1 MIIKKLV
8 IQNFRSY
15 YGQKVFEFGKGL
27 NLILGANGDGKT
39 TFYDALDFVLTIE
52 DVERKSMPLSSCVSK
67 KMFAELKPG
76 QSGPVMVSLMVLDN
90 NNKSRLIERKFTVT
104 KNMNESMSI
113 SDHSHGGFITAG
125 GGVRKPVMLKNLL
138 IGEALFP
145 PIIKKYSLFK
155 GEKALNIFEDKT
167 TLRNLIDLFSDIKDL
182 SPYKA
187 YAQFG
192 YECSERAVSTAQKK
206 DKASGEVAAT
216 LLRIRG
222 ELESHLAQEQA
233 RLEDLRRTYS
243 DNQSKID
250 AIEADLETIELVH
263 SMQDAIKELND
274 VVALKRSQLDENYS
288 TNLLDKLWILNG
300 FEPVLEEYANKMSKF
315 SENKQTLIRLERER
329 VIRENAKR
337 EAEAKTI
344 EDLKA
349 ELSELPWYI
358 PDVKTMQSMLD
369 KERCLVCGTKAA
381 RGSDAYNHI
390 AQHLQEALD
399 HIHKKNLKAN
409 TEEVK
414 EEEIFHYKNVEY
426 LHQMSIQLYQYGI
439 NLCDISLDIEKEKR
453 RNDALYEEINDKA
466 NLIEDKQTEMARVLA
481 QSASGQDIGALAG
494 GWVNIK
500 HWYKTKEDASIE
512 IDRLTSVTLPE
523 IRKKIA
529 DNIEKYKKSVVDD
542 TAKEFLKINTF
553 YKVFGEALEHA
564 ESRTLEEFMD
574 KLASTANKFLEMLN
588 VDDFTGEIR
597 IRRDFRDE
605 SIIVYLAD
613 RNGKNIDNPNTSLFT
628 TMHLSVLFA
637 ISELTKDNL
646 NNEYPMILD
655 APTSSFDEGKDKT
668 FYQVMNEKLNKQCI
682 IVTKSYLYKNDDDQF
697 EVDMKGIQRLLNVK
711 NIPIYRIQKLEGFD
725 KKDQSTIETIIT
737 PLF

>member
-206 DKASGEVAAT
+206 DKASGEAAAT

-381 RGSDAYNHI
+381 KGSDAYNHI

-399 HIHKKNLKAN
+399 HIHKKNLKAKS
-409 TEEVK
+409 EEVK

-439 NLCDISLDIEKEKR
+439 NLCDISSILKR
-453 RNDALYEEINDKA
+453 RNA
-466 NLIEDKQTEMARVLA
+466 EM
-481 QSASGQDIGALAG
+481 
-494 GWVNIK
+494 
-500 HWYKTKEDASIE
+500 
-512 IDRLTSVTLPE
+512 
-523 IRKKIA
+523 
-529 DNIEKYKKSVVDD
+529 
-542 TAKEFLKINTF
+542 
-553 YKVFGEALEHA
+553 
-564 ESRTLEEFMD
+564 M
-574 KLASTANKFLEMLN
+574 
-588 VDDFTGEIR
+588 
-597 IRRDFRDE
+597 
-605 SIIVYLAD
+605 
-613 RNGKNIDNPNTSLFT
+613 LFT
-628 TMHLSVLFA
+628 
-637 ISELTKDNL
+637 K
-646 NNEYPMILD
+646 
-655 APTSSFDEGKDKT
+655 
-668 FYQVMNEKLNKQCI
+668 
-682 IVTKSYLYKNDDDQF
+682 
-697 EVDMKGIQRLLNVK
+697 R
-711 NIPIYRIQKLEGFD
+711 
-725 KKDQSTIETIIT
+725 
-737 PLF
+737 

>member
-1 MIIKKLV
+1 
-8 IQNFRSY
+8 
-15 YGQKVFEFGKGL
+15 
-27 NLILGANGDGKT
+27 
-39 TFYDALDFVLTIE
+39 
-52 DVERKSMPLSSCVSK
+52 
-67 KMFAELKPG
+67 
-76 QSGPVMVSLMVLDN
+76 
-90 NNKSRLIERKFTVT
+90 
-104 KNMNESMSI
+104 
-113 SDHSHGGFITAG
+113 
-125 GGVRKPVMLKNLL
+125 
-138 IGEALFP
+138 
-145 PIIKKYSLFK
+145 
-155 GEKALNIFEDKT
+155 
-167 TLRNLIDLFSDIKDL
+167 
-182 SPYKA
+182 
-187 YAQFG
+187 
-192 YECSERAVSTAQKK
+192 
-206 DKASGEVAAT
+206 
-216 LLRIRG
+216 
-222 ELESHLAQEQA
+222 
-233 RLEDLRRTYS
+233 
-243 DNQSKID
+243 
-250 AIEADLETIELVH
+250 
-263 SMQDAIKELND
+263 
-274 VVALKRSQLDENYS
+274 
-288 TNLLDKLWILNG
+288 
-300 FEPVLEEYANKMSKF
+300 
-315 SENKQTLIRLERER
+315 
-329 VIRENAKR
+329 
-337 EAEAKTI
+337 
-344 EDLKA
+344 
-349 ELSELPWYI
+349 
-358 PDVKTMQSMLD
+358 
-369 KERCLVCGTKAA
+369 
-381 RGSDAYNHI
+381 
-390 AQHLQEALD
+390 
-399 HIHKKNLKAN
+399 
-409 TEEVK
+409 
-414 EEEIFHYKNVEY
+414 
-426 LHQMSIQLYQYGI
+426 
-439 NLCDISLDIEKEKR
+439 
-453 RNDALYEEINDKA
+453 
-466 NLIEDKQTEMARVLA
+466 MARVLA

-613 RNGKNIDNPNTSLFT
+613 KKGKNIDNPNTSLFT

>member
-1 MIIKKLV
+1 MIIKKL
-8 IQNFRSY
+8 ILQNFRSY
-15 YGQKVFEFGKGL
+15 YGQKVFEFQNGL

-39 TFYDALDFVLTIE
+39 TFYDALDFVLSID
-52 DVERKSMPLSSCVSK
+52 DVERKNVSLRSCVSK
-67 KMFAELKPG
+67 KFFEELRPG
-76 QSGPVMVSLMVLDN
+76 QSGTVMVALHVMNDN
-90 NNKSRLIERKFTVT
+90 RARLIERKFTVT
-104 KNMNESMSI
+104 KNDDESMSV
-113 SDHSHGGFITAG
+113 SDHSHGGFMTLG
-125 GGVRKPVMLKNLL
+125 GGIRKPVMLRQLL
-138 IGEALFP
+138 VGEALFP

-167 TLRNLIDLFSDIKDL
+167 TLKNLIDLFSDIKDL
-182 SPYKA
+182 GPYKA
-187 YAQFG
+187 YATFG
-192 YECSERAVSTAQKK
+192 DECSARAVGAAQKK
-206 DKASGEVAAT
+206 DKASGEAAAT
-216 LLRIRG
+216 LLRIRTG
-222 ELESHLAQEQA
+222 LESRLSQEQA
-233 RLEDLRRTYS
+233 RLEDLRKTYS

-263 SMQDAIKELND
+263 SMQDAIKELQD
-274 VVALKRSQLDENYS
+274 IVALKRSQLDENYS

-300 FEPVLEEYANKMSKF
+300 FQPIMEEFATKMSKL

-358 PDVKTMQSMLD
+358 PDIKTMQSMLD
-369 KERCLVCGTKAA
+369 KERCLVCGTKAEK
-381 RGSDAYNHI
+381 GSDAYKHI

-399 HIHKKNLKAN
+399 HLHKKNAHTN
-409 TEEVK
+409 SEEVK
-414 EEEIFHYKNVEY
+414 EEEIFHFKNVESI
-426 LHQMSIQLYQYGI
+426 HQMSIQLYQYGI
-439 NLCDISLDIEKEKR
+439 NLCDIALDIEKEKR
-453 RNDALYEEINDKA
+453 RNDNLYEEISDKSS
-466 NLIEDKQTEMARVLA
+466 LIEEKQTEMARVLA
-481 QSASGQDIGALAG
+481 QSSSGQDIGALAG

-512 IDRLTSVTLPE
+512 IDRLTSGIIPD
-523 IRKKIA
+523 IRQKIA
-529 DNIEKYKKSVVDD
+529 ENIEKYKKTVVDD

-553 YKVFGEALEHA
+553 YKVFGNALENA
-564 ESRTLEEFMD
+564 ETRTLEEFMN
-574 KLASTANKFLEMLN
+574 KLASTANRFLEMLN

-613 RNGKNIDNPNTSLFT
+613 KNGKNIDNPNTSLFT

-668 FYQVMNEKLNKQCI
+668 FYQVMNEKLDKQCI
-682 IVTKSYLYKNDDDQF
+682 IVTKSYLYKNDEDKF
-697 EVDMKGIQRLLNVK
+697 EVDMKGIQKLLDVK
-711 NIPIYRIQKLEGFD
+711 KIPIYRIQKLEGFD
-725 KKDQSTIETIIT
+725 KKDQSTIETIVT

>member
-1 MIIKKLV
+1 MVIKKLV
-8 IQNFRSY
+8 LQNFRSY
-15 YGQKVFEFGKGL
+15 YGQKVFEFGPGL

-52 DVERKSMPLSSCVSK
+52 DADRKSMPLSSCVSK
-67 KMFAELKPG
+67 KMFAELKPS
-76 QSGPVMVSLMVLDN
+76 QSAPVMVALVVLNNDN
-90 NNKSRLIERKFTVT
+90 KTRLIERKFTVT
-104 KNMNESMSI
+104 KNTDESMSI
-113 SDHSHGGFITAG
+113 SEHSHGGYITAG
-125 GGVRKPVMLKNLL
+125 GGIRKPVMLKNLL

-155 GEKALNIFEDKT
+155 GEKALNIFDDKT
-167 TLRNLIDLFSDIKDL
+167 TLKNLIDLFSDIKDL
-182 SPYKA
+182 GPYKA
-187 YAQFG
+187 YAAFG
-192 YECSERAVSTAQKK
+192 DECSKRAVSTAQKK
-206 DKASGEVAAT
+206 DKASGDAAAT

-222 ELESHLAQEQA
+222 DLESRLAQEQA
-233 RLEDLRRTYS
+233 RLEDLRKTYS
-243 DNQSKID
+243 DNQAKIE

-300 FEPVLEEYANKMSKF
+300 FEPILEEFANKMSKF
-315 SENKQTLIRLERER
+315 SENKQSLIRLERER

-358 PDVKTMQSMLD
+358 PDVKTMQSMLE
-369 KERCLVCGTKAA
+369 KERCLVCGTKAEK
-381 RGSDAYNHI
+381 GSDAYNHI
-390 AQHLQEALD
+390 AKHLQEALD
-399 HIHKKNLKAN
+399 YLHKKDIKEDS
-409 TEEVK
+409 EEIK
-414 EEEIFHYKNVEY
+414 EEEIFHFKNVEN

-439 NLCDISLDIEKEKR
+439 NLCDISFDIEKEKR
-453 RNDALYEEINDKA
+453 RNDALYEEINDSV
-466 NLIEDKQTEMARVLA
+466 NLIEEKQTEMARILA

-500 HWYKTKEDASIE
+500 HWYKTKEEASIG
-512 IDRLTSVTLPE
+512 IDRLTSITIPE

-529 DNIEKYKKSVVDD
+529 ENIEKYKKSVVDN

-553 YKVFGEALEHA
+553 YKLFGEALERA
-564 ESRTLEEFMD
+564 ETRTLEEFMD
-574 KLASTANKFLEMLN
+574 KLANTANKFLEMLN

-597 IRRDFRDE
+597 IKRDIRDE
-605 SIIVYLAD
+605 SIVVYLAD
-613 RNGKNIDNPNTSLFT
+613 KNGKSIDNPNTSLFT

-637 ISELTKDNL
+637 ISELSKDNL

-655 APTSSFDEGKDKT
+655 APTSSFDEGKDKS

-682 IVTKSYLYKNDDDQF
+682 IVTKSYLYKNEDQF
-697 EVDMKGIQRLLNVK
+697 EVDMKGIQRLLDVK
-711 NIPIYRIQKLEGFD
+711 NIPIYRIQKLDGFD

>member
-1 MIIKKLV
+1 M
-8 IQNFRSY
+8 
-15 YGQKVFEFGKGL
+15 
-27 NLILGANGDGKT
+27 
-39 TFYDALDFVLTIE
+39 
-52 DVERKSMPLSSCVSK
+52 RK
-67 KMFAELKPG
+67 
-76 QSGPVMVSLMVLDN
+76 
-90 NNKSRLIERKFTVT
+90 
-104 KNMNESMSI
+104 
-113 SDHSHGGFITAG
+113 
-125 GGVRKPVMLKNLL
+125 
-138 IGEALFP
+138 
-145 PIIKKYSLFK
+145 
-155 GEKALNIFEDKT
+155 
-167 TLRNLIDLFSDIKDL
+167 
-182 SPYKA
+182 
-187 YAQFG
+187 
-192 YECSERAVSTAQKK
+192 
-206 DKASGEVAAT
+206 
-216 LLRIRG
+216 
-222 ELESHLAQEQA
+222 
-233 RLEDLRRTYS
+233 TYS

>member
-52 DVERKSMPLSSCVSK
+52 DFERQAMPLKTCVSK
-67 KMFAELKPG
+67 KMFAELNPG
-76 QSGPVMVSLMVLDN
+76 QSGIVLVALHVLDN
-90 NNKSRLIERKFTVT
+90 DNSARLLERKFTVT
-104 KNMNESMSI
+104 KNADETMSI
-113 SDHSHGGFITAG
+113 SDHNHCGYITIG
-125 GGVRKPVMLKNLL
+125 SGIRKPIMIKQLL
-138 IGEALFP
+138 MGEALFP

-167 TLRNLIDLFSDIKDL
+167 TLKNLIDLFSDIKDL
-182 SPYKA
+182 GPYKA
-187 YAQFG
+187 YASFG
-192 YECSERAVSTAQKK
+192 NDCSGRAVSAAQKK
-206 DKASGEVAAT
+206 DKASGEASAA
-216 LLRIRG
+216 LLRLRN
-222 ELESHLAQEQA
+222 ELENRLAQEQA
-233 RLEDLRRTYS
+233 RLDDLRKTYS

-263 SMQDAIKELND
+263 SMQDAIKELQD
-274 VVALKRSQLDENYS
+274 VVALKKSQLDENYS

-300 FEPVLEEYANKMSKF
+300 FQPIMEEYANKMSKF
-315 SENKQTLIRLERER
+315 SESKNTLIRLERER

-369 KERCLVCGTKAA
+369 KERCLVCGTKAEK
-381 RGSDAYNHI
+381 GSDAYNHI

-399 HIHKKNLKAN
+399 HLSKKNAREN
-409 TEEVK
+409 RDEVK
-414 EEEIFHYKNVEY
+414 EEKIFYYDNVEY
-426 LHQMSIQLYQYGI
+426 IHQMSIQLYQYGL
-439 NLCDISLDIEKEKR
+439 NLCDIAIDIEKEKL
-453 RNDALYEEINDKA
+453 RNDNLYEEINEKS

-481 QSASGQDIGALAG
+481 QSSSGQDIGALAG

-500 HWYKTKEDASIE
+500 HWYKTKEEASIE
-512 IDRLTSVTLPE
+512 IDRLTSTTIPE
-523 IRKKIA
+523 IKKKIA

-553 YKVFGEALEHA
+553 YKLFGDALEHA
-564 ESRTLEEFMD
+564 ETRTLDEFMD
-574 KLASTANKFLEMLN
+574 TLATTANKFLEMLN

-613 RNGKNIDNPNTSLFT
+613 KDGKTIDNPNTSLFT

-668 FYQVMNEKLNKQCI
+668 FYQVMNERLDKQCI
-682 IVTKSYLYKNDDDQF
+682 IVTKSYLFKNDEDNF
-697 EVDMKGIQRLLNVK
+697 EVDMKGIKKLLDVK

-725 KKDQSTIETIIT
+725 KKDQSTIETVVT

>member
-39 TFYDALDFVLTIE
+39 TFYDALDFVLTIQ
-52 DVERKSMPLSSCVSK
+52 DFERQSMPLRTCVSK
-67 KMFAELKPG
+67 KMFAELNPG
-76 QSGPVMVSLMVLDN
+76 QSGTVLVALHVLGNDN
-90 NNKSRLIERKFTVT
+90 SARLLERKFTVT
-104 KNMNESMSI
+104 KNADETMSI
-113 SDHSHGGFITAG
+113 SDHDHCGYITIT
-125 GGVRKPVMLKNLL
+125 GGVRKPIMLKQLL
-138 IGEALFP
+138 MGEALFP

-167 TLRNLIDLFSDIKDL
+167 TLKNLIDLFSDIKDL
-182 SPYKA
+182 GPYKA
-187 YAQFG
+187 YANFG
-192 YECSERAVSTAQKK
+192 NECSERAVSAAQKK
-206 DKASGEVAAT
+206 DKTSGEASAA
-216 LLRIRG
+216 LLRLRN
-222 ELESHLAQEQA
+222 ELENRLAQEQA
-233 RLEDLRRTYS
+233 RLDDLRKTYS

-263 SMQDAIKELND
+263 SMQDAIKELQD

-300 FEPVLEEYANKMSKF
+300 FQPIMEEYANKMTKF
-315 SENKQTLIRLERER
+315 SESKSTLIRLERER

-369 KERCLVCGTKAA
+369 KERCLVCGTKAEK
-381 RGSDAYNHI
+381 GSEAYKHI

-399 HIHKKNLKAN
+399 HLSKKSVHKNKD
-409 TEEVK
+409 EVK
-414 EEEIFHYKNVEY
+414 EEKIFHYDNVEY
-426 LHQMSIQLYQYGI
+426 IHQMSIQLYQYGI
-439 NLCDISLDIEKEKR
+439 NLCDIAIDIEKEKL
-453 RNDALYEEINDKA
+453 RNDNLYEEINEKS

-481 QSASGQDIGALAG
+481 QSSSGQDIGALAG

-500 HWYKTKEDASIE
+500 HWYKTKEEASIE
-512 IDRLTSVTLPE
+512 IDRLTSTIIPE

-529 DNIEKYKKSVVDD
+529 ENIEKYKKSVVDD

-553 YKVFGEALEHA
+553 YKLFGDALENA
-564 ESRTLEEFMD
+564 ETRTLEEFMD
-574 KLASTANKFLEMLN
+574 KLATTANKFLEMLN

-605 SIIVYLAD
+605 SIVVYLAD
-613 RNGKNIDNPNTSLFT
+613 KDGKTIDNPNTSLFT

-668 FYQVMNEKLNKQCI
+668 FYQVMNERLDKQCI
-682 IVTKSYLYKNDDDQF
+682 IVTKSYLFKNDKDNF
-697 EVDMKGIQRLLNVK
+697 EVDMKGIKKLLDVR

-725 KKDQSTIETIIT
+725 KKDQSTIETVVT

>member
-1 MIIKKLV
+1 MVIKKLV
-8 IQNFRSY
+8 LQNFRSY
-15 YGQKVFEFGKGL
+15 YGQKVFEFGPGL

-52 DVERKSMPLSSCVSK
+52 DADRKSMPLSSCVSK
-67 KMFAELKPG
+67 KMFAELKPS
-76 QSGPVMVSLMVLDN
+76 QSAPVMVALVVLNNDN
-90 NNKSRLIERKFTVT
+90 KTRLIERKFTVT
-104 KNMNESMSI
+104 KNTDESMSI
-113 SDHSHGGFITAG
+113 SEHSHGGYITAG
-125 GGVRKPVMLKNLL
+125 GGIRKPVMLKNLL

-155 GEKALNIFEDKT
+155 GEKALNIFDDKT
-167 TLRNLIDLFSDIKDL
+167 TLKNLIDLFSDIKDL
-182 SPYKA
+182 GPYKA
-187 YAQFG
+187 YAAFG
-192 YECSERAVSTAQKK
+192 DECSKRAVSTAQKK
-206 DKASGEVAAT
+206 DKASGDAAAT

-222 ELESHLAQEQA
+222 DLESRLAQEQA
-233 RLEDLRRTYS
+233 RLEDLRKTYS
-243 DNQSKID
+243 DNQAKIE

-300 FEPVLEEYANKMSKF
+300 FEPILEEFANKMSKF
-315 SENKQTLIRLERER
+315 SENKQSLIRLERER

-358 PDVKTMQSMLD
+358 PDVNTMQSMLE
-369 KERCLVCGTKAA
+369 KERCLVCGTKAEK
-381 RGSDAYNHI
+381 GSDAYNHI
-390 AQHLQEALD
+390 AKHLQEALD
-399 HIHKKNLKAN
+399 YLHKKDIKEDS
-409 TEEVK
+409 EEIK
-414 EEEIFHYKNVEY
+414 EEEIFHFKNVEN

-439 NLCDISLDIEKEKR
+439 NLCDISFDIEKEKR
-453 RNDALYEEINDKA
+453 RNDALYEEINDSV
-466 NLIEDKQTEMARVLA
+466 NLIEEKQTEMARILA

-500 HWYKTKEDASIE
+500 HWYKTKEEASIE
-512 IDRLTSVTLPE
+512 IDRLTSITIPE

-529 DNIEKYKKSVVDD
+529 ENIEKYKKSVVDN

-553 YKVFGEALEHA
+553 YKLFGEALERA
-564 ESRTLEEFMD
+564 ETRTLEEFMD
-574 KLASTANKFLEMLN
+574 KLANTANKFLEMLN

-597 IRRDFRDE
+597 IKRDIRDE
-605 SIIVYLAD
+605 SIVVYLAD
-613 RNGKNIDNPNTSLFT
+613 KNGKSIDNPNTSLFT

-637 ISELTKDNL
+637 ISELSKDNL

-655 APTSSFDEGKDKT
+655 APTSSFDEGKDKS

-682 IVTKSYLYKNDDDQF
+682 IVTKSYLYKNEDQF
-697 EVDMKGIQRLLNVK
+697 EVDMKGIQRLLDVK
-711 NIPIYRIQKLEGFD
+711 NIPIYRIQKLDGFD

>member
-1 MIIKKLV
+1 
-8 IQNFRSY
+8 
-15 YGQKVFEFGKGL
+15 
-27 NLILGANGDGKT
+27 
-39 TFYDALDFVLTIE
+39 
-52 DVERKSMPLSSCVSK
+52 MPLSSCVSK

-192 YECSERAVSTAQKK
+192 DECSERAVSAAQKK
-206 DKASGEVAAT
+206 DKASGEAAAT

-222 ELESHLAQEQA
+222 ELESRLAQEQA
-233 RLEDLRRTYS
+233 RLEDLRKTYS

-344 EDLKA
+344 EDLKKEGLWFVCA
-349 ELSELPWYI
+349 DMGGE
-358 PDVKTMQSMLD
+358 TMYNLD
-369 KERCLVCGTKAA
+369 LKGPIGLVIGNEGDGVS
-381 RGSDAYNHI
+381 R
-390 AQHLQEALD
+390 L
-399 HIHKKNLKAN
+399 
-409 TEEVK
+409 VK
-414 EEEIFHYKNVEY
+414 EKCDFIA
-426 LHQMSIQLYQYGI
+426 SIPMKG
-439 NLCDISLDIEKEKR
+439 DIDSL
-453 RNDALYEEINDKA
+453 NASVA
-466 NLIEDKQTEMARVLA
+466 AGVLA
-481 QSASGQDIGALAG
+481 
-494 GWVNIK
+494 
-500 HWYKTKEDASIE
+500 YE
-512 IDRLTSVTLPE
+512 IVR
-523 IRKKIA
+523 
-529 DNIEKYKKSVVDD
+529 
-542 TAKEFLKINTF
+542 
-553 YKVFGEALEHA
+553 
-564 ESRTLEEFMD
+564 
-574 KLASTANKFLEMLN
+574 
-588 VDDFTGEIR
+588 
-597 IRRDFRDE
+597 
-605 SIIVYLAD
+605 
-613 RNGKNIDNPNTSLFT
+613 
-628 TMHLSVLFA
+628 
-637 ISELTKDNL
+637 
-646 NNEYPMILD
+646 
-655 APTSSFDEGKDKT
+655 
-668 FYQVMNEKLNKQCI
+668 
-682 IVTKSYLYKNDDDQF
+682 
-697 EVDMKGIQRLLNVK
+697 QRL
-711 NIPIYRIQKLEGFD
+711 QA
-725 KKDQSTIETIIT
+725 
-737 PLF
+737 